1 MSGNFRA
8 IGDMTTRLAKRGLG
22 SRGFTEAALVTE
34 WPNIVGALLGARSLP
49 LKIAFPPG
57 DRVGGTLSVRVGSG
71 GLAMEFQHLEPQI
84 LQKVNAFF
92 GYGAVARL
100 AITQGP
106 VPRRT
111 PPRAA
116 PPPPPPLD
124 GAAAADLQQRL
135 AGIADDELRATL
147 EALGRR
153 LAAGR

>member
-34 WPNIVGALLGARSLP
+34 WPNIVGALLGGGSLP

-57 DRVGGTLSVRVGSG
+57 DRVGGTLSLRVASG

-116 PPPPPPLD
+116 TPPPPPLD
-124 GAAAADLQQRL
+124 GAAAADMQRRL
-135 AGIADDELRATL
+135 AGIADDDLRTTL